1 MSKKTYVPTP
11 EEIAEECRKIREESG
26 ERREDKRDP
35 VEHSKCY
42 KVHAPKRRPRL
53 A

>member
-1 MSKKTYVPTP
+1 MSKKTYLPTP
-11 EEIAEECRKIREESG
+11 EQIADECRKIREESG

-35 VEHSKCY
+35 VESKRY
-42 KVHAPKRRPRL
+42 KVHTPKRRPRL